1 MPLKEQKKNFVRS
14 IEQHQALIHRICT
27 VYYAQEEDRK
37 DAFQDIIFQLW
48 KAYPNFRGESKISTW
63 IYSVSLRTV
72 LSKIRNEHRQ
82 PLQESLSDFYQNV
95 GDAPSYADDE
105 MQLLHYVISRLNPLD
120 KAIVMLYLDE
130 YSYQE
135 ISSILNITV
144 TNVSTKINRI
154 KTKLKKIYQAEY
166 DKLR

>member
-1 MPLKEQKKNFVRS
+1 MPVKEQKKNFVRL
-14 IEQHQALIHRICT
+14 IEQHQALIHHICT
-27 VYYAQEEDRK
+27 VYYPQEEDRK
-37 DAFQDIIFQLW
+37 DIVQDIILQLW

-82 PLQESLSDFYQNV
+82 PLQESLSDFHQNI
-95 GDAPSYADDE
+95 GHAPAYADDE
-105 MQLLHYVISRLNPLD
+105 MQLLHYVIGRLNPLD
-120 KAIVMLYLDE
+120 KALVMLYLDE

-135 ISSILNITV
+135 IATVLDMTV

-154 KTKLKKIYQAEY
+154 KTKLKKMYQAEY